1 MLNQLCI
8 LHLMNNRSFIL
19 QKSSGM
25 RHRFPALLPPRCSL
39 LTQAHCPASQ
49 PHLAP
54 PRRAGVGT
62 MAACPGARRPPQEA
76 PLLAR
81 GAGRG
86 GARVCALRQ
95 LVLARTHLQ
104 MLALTGLTI
113 SCQYHCGSRLL
124 LLLRCLNIG
133 NH

>member
-1 MLNQLCI
+1 
-8 LHLMNNRSFIL
+8 
-19 QKSSGM
+19 M
-25 RHRFPALLPPRCSL
+25 RVHEGGGAGWGEWGGGSAEGAARR
-39 LTQAHCPASQ
+39 QAARP
-49 PHLAP
+49 AP

-76 PLLAR
+76 PPPAR

-95 LVLARTHLQ
+95 LVRARTHLQ

-113 SCQYHCGSRLL
+113 SCQYHCGSRLM